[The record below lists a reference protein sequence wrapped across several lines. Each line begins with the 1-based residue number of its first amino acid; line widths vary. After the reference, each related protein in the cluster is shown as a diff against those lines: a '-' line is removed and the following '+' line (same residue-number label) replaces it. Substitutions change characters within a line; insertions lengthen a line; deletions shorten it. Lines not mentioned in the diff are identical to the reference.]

1 MDNRPNPSQQVQQVQ
16 IEARHRFL
24 YSGLLVLLITLL
36 ALPLRAR
43 IEPTNL
49 AMFYLL
55 AVVVAAMRLG
65 RGPAVFASL
74 LGVLAFDLVFVPPY
88 YTLGVADA
96 EYLLTFV
103 ALLAVG
109 LVISALTARAREQAQ
124 AAQRREAQTA
134 VLYELS
140 RELAAAAD
148 LDDVAQAVITDVQ
161 RILGGEV
168 AVFVRDDGRLAV
180 HSASS
185 TYRLDGREVEA
196 ANRAYEE
203 VQVVGHGTPV
213 MSEAISVYFPLNAAR
228 QVVGVLGVSPAR
240 ADEEMAREQRRLL
253 ESFASQAALAVERS
267 LLAEEAREAQL
278 HHETEKL
285 QAALLNSIS
294 HDLRT
299 PLATITGSLSSLR
312 DDYALLDE
320 RARRELLDN
329 AYEEAERL
337 NRLVGNLLDMTRLEA
352 GAMRISRELA
362 EIEDVIGAALAQL
375 ANRLGDRP
383 VLIDA
388 PKGTPPAPV
397 DFALMVQVFV
407 NLLDNAHKYAPVDT
421 AIEIRACSSGD
432 DLLVEVAD
440 RGPGIPPEQLER
452 VFDKFVRLQEMED
465 AAGTGL
471 GLSISRGIV
480 EAHGGRLWAHNR
492 EGGGAVLTVALP
504 LRTDY
509 EPMMEEAA

>member
-1 MDNRPNPSQQVQQVQ
+1 MIARYTSGLPPESRTELAMENRINSSRQTQQLQGG
-16 IEARHRFL
+16 RRRRYLF
-24 YSGLLVLLITLL
+24 SGLLVLLITLL

-74 LGVLAFDLVFVPPY
+74 LGVLVFDLVLVPPY

-103 ALLAVG
+103 ALLVVG
-109 LVISALTARAREQAQ
+109 LVISALTARAREQAR

-134 VLYELS
+134 ALYERN
-140 RELAAAAD
+140 RELA
-148 LDDVAQAVITDVQ
+148 
-161 RILGGEV
+161 EK
-168 AVFVRDDGRLAV
+168 
-180 HSASS
+180 
-185 TYRLDGREVEA
+185 
-196 ANRAYEE
+196 
-203 VQVVGHGTPV
+203 
-213 MSEAISVYFPLNAAR
+213 
-228 QVVGVLGVSPAR
+228 
-240 ADEEMAREQRRLL
+240 
-253 ESFASQAALAVERS
+253 
-267 LLAEEAREAQL
+267 AREAQL
-278 HHETEKL
+278 HRETEKL

-299 PLATITGSLSSLR
+299 PLATITGALSSLR
-312 DDYALLDE
+312 DDYGLLDE

-352 GAMRISRELA
+352 GTLRMSTELA

-375 ANRLGDRP
+375 STRLGDHL
-383 VLIDA
+383 VVIDV
-388 PKGTPPAPV
+388 PKEMPPAPV

-407 NLLDNAHKYAPVDT
+407 NLLDNAHKHAPAET
-421 AIEIRACSSGD
+421 AIEIRARSSGD
-432 DLLVEVAD
+432 VLLVEVAD

-452 VFDKFVRLQEMED
+452 VFDKFVRLPGGRD
-465 AAGTGL
+465 TGGTGL
-471 GLSISRGIV
+471 GLSISRGLV
-480 EAHGGRLWAHNR
+480 EAHGGRLWARNR
-492 EGGGAVLTVALP
+492 EGGGAVLTVELP
-504 LRTDY
+504 LKTDH
-509 EPMMEEAA
+509 EPMTEDVT